1 LFSYTPKQL
10 DITFYKMQLATLIN
24 TQIKL
29 FYKIKAINFCF
40 IYTFEKIIPHM
51 IIKNAFL

>member
-1 LFSYTPKQL
+1 
-10 DITFYKMQLATLIN
+10 MQLATLIN
-24 TQIKL
+24 THIKL
-29 FYKIKAINFCF
+29 FYKIKAINFSL